1 MTQEPTLQ
9 YEYQPPTH
17 PRNWKNCHAR
27 PTAMQLA
34 WLTRLISMMGVPRT
48 VMRQTL
54 DSLTLGQASLLIGRL
69 REAQERLCTRRGA
82 MVMLENAVK
91 YVQAELPAP
100 KGRTTWRPR

>member
-1 MTQEPTLQ
+1 
-9 YEYQPPTH
+9 
-17 PRNWKNCHAR
+17 
-27 PTAMQLA
+27 MQLA
-34 WLTRLISMMGVPRT
+34 WLTRLISMMGVPRA

-69 REAQERLCTRRGA
+69 REDQERLCTRRGA